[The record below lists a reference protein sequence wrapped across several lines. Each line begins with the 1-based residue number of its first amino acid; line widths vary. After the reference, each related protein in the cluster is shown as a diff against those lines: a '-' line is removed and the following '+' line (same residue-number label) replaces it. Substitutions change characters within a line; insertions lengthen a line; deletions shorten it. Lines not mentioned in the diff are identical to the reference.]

1 MAKQEKIIEM
11 IELQIERLRAKLE
24 ERKMTHE
31 DFTEES
37 MLINGIESLLRLL

>member
-11 IELQIERLRAKLE
+11 IEAQIERLRAKLE
-24 ERKMTHE
+24 DRKEVPE
-31 DFTEES
+31 DFTEEA